1 MIKFLIK
8 KNITKIIRLREIYS
22 TFKLR
27 FQSKLL
33 KLYLQYATDFIDGS
47 ILDRTIT
54 FAISFVKYD
63 KIFRVFN

>member
-1 MIKFLIK
+1 MIKFLIN

-54 FAISFVKYD
+54 FAIPFVKYD